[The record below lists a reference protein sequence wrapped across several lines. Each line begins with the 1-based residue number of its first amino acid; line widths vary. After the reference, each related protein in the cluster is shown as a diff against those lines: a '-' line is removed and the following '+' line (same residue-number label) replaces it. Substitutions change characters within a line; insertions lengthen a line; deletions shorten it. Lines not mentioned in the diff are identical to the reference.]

1 MTEPPFSSLFTI
13 TFGSND
19 YSGMNTIF
27 PETMETEEQST
38 QTTQIFSSP
47 ESTLLTSSTNM
58 QPSTTT
64 MDTNQQISEIE
75 NSISEKEEEKTE
87 LEEKSSTLT
96 EVNDK
101 IDEIISSSS
110 RGIFEKLLN
119 INLFST
125 SMHTCSEFNGILEL
139 FISSLQSGTTD
150 WINLAD
156 EMVNA
161 EVEACSDEEI
171 ASMQASKATNEA
183 LMDEIESQIE
193 QLEIEIQELQEQLAE
208 LQAGT
213 NFLISQLTK
222 LSILTSTSM
231 TGKKGNE
238 HDLQYPGG
246 QSLNTVCQMKS
257 NCYSLI
263 YSSLTIPLTLTKT

>member
-1 MTEPPFSSLFTI
+1 MKPSTSSFEAPSDQSTSEPMDTTYQSTSATISTIKTSSLFTI
-13 TFGSND
+13 MLGSND

-27 PETMETEEQST
+27 SETMKTEEQST

-47 ESTLLTSSTNM
+47 DSTIITSSNI

-125 SMHTCSEFNGILEL
+125 STHTCSEFNGILEL
-139 FISSLQSGTTD
+139 FITSFQSGTSD

-183 LMDEIESQIE
+183 LMEEIESQIE
-193 QLEIEIQELQEQLAE
+193 QLEIEIQELQEQLTE
-208 LQAGT
+208 LQAGKI
-213 NFLISQLTK
+213 ISQITK
-222 LSILTSTSM
+222 HSTLTSTSM

-238 HDLQYPGG
+238 HDLQYH
-246 QSLNTVCQMKS
+246 
-257 NCYSLI
+257 
-263 YSSLTIPLTLTKT
+263 

>member
-47 ESTLLTSSTNM
+47 ESALLTSSTNM

-110 RGIFEKLLN
+110 RGIFSRVFSR
-119 INLFST
+119 ISLFST
-125 SMHTCSEFNGILEL
+125 STHTCSEFNGILEL

-238 HDLQYPGG
+238 HDLQYH
-246 QSLNTVCQMKS
+246 
-257 NCYSLI
+257 
-263 YSSLTIPLTLTKT
+263 